1 MAVRLLGGTRQQILR
16 KVIWPASIPWLLASL
31 RTGLGLS
38 ISGAIVGEYLGA
50 GRGMGWFI
58 SNAGERYDVNQ
69 VLCCVAVLVVL
80 VMLLD
85 GVVRLLERKLLHW
98 R

>member
-1 MAVRLLGGTRQQILR
+1 
-16 KVIWPASIPWLLASL
+16 
-31 RTGLGLS
+31 
-38 ISGAIVGEYLGA
+38 
-50 GRGMGWFI
+50 MGWFI